1 MPPYHMY
8 IVAGATFIT
17 LKFNWI
23 SCVQYSYKI
32 APPTLVATVV
42 SITSTIMWVIGEFS
56 VVFLAQR
63 DESRVRLRGKTYNVY
78 VSSYFQS

>member
-1 MPPYHMY
+1 MY

-23 SCVQYSYKI
+23 SCVQYSYKL

-42 SITSTIMWVIGEFS
+42 SITSTIMWVIGKFS
-56 VVFLAQR
+56 VVLLAPR
-63 DESRVRLRGKTYNVY
+63 DK
-78 VSSYFQS
+78 YFILEIS